1 MFAKSELWF
10 QESVN
15 CPPER
20 LFAGQSN
27 NTVNIED
34 HRQKHETSGM
44 PILRQVR
51 TPLCTIDV
59 FRY

>member
-1 MFAKSELWF
+1 MPPSIEEYIPLLMFAKSGLWL

-27 NTVNIED
+27 KTVNIED
-34 HRQKHETSGM
+34 HRQKHGTSGKR
-44 PILRQVR
+44 I
-51 TPLCTIDV
+51 
-59 FRY
+59 

>member
-1 MFAKSELWF
+1 MFAKSGLWL

-27 NTVNIED
+27 KTVNIED
-34 HRQKHETSGM
+34 HRQKHGTSGM
-44 PILRQVR
+44 AIYLQLRMSR
-51 TPLCTIDV
+51 AE
-59 FRY
+59 